1 MVIQKI
7 NTIEIPDYVIEA
19 SSHLLHQISEAG
31 KKDTYLGGE
40 SIKQKAIF
48 TPLDIIEELSENTG
62 MSYITLFKI
71 VTQLKNLNQLIKNP
85 PRFIHEASVI
95 LKNTELDEMLRSIT
109 YETNGE
115 TYEFDF
121 NDFEKNIDPTKYVE
135 TPNKG
140 VFDKMLIDSL
150 PERNFS
156 LDADKD
162 TEVVCFLKLPS
173 YYKIKT
179 PIGDYE
185 PDFGLVLK
193 RKQLKDGAEQ
203 EYYFVIETKGTN
215 SIDDKKALSESEI
228 YKIKCALQ
236 HFKAIGIDVHYKAPI
251 EEFSYFKKEAEIT
264 MNNK

>member
-1 MVIQKI
+1 
-7 NTIEIPDYVIEA
+7 
-19 SSHLLHQISEAG
+19 
-31 KKDTYLGGE
+31 
-40 SIKQKAIF
+40 
-48 TPLDIIEELSENTG
+48 
-62 MSYITLFKI
+62 
-71 VTQLKNLNQLIKNP
+71 
-85 PRFIHEASVI
+85 
-95 LKNTELDEMLRSIT
+95 MLRSIT